1 MEINKNNSLNDLQQF
16 KYELLQWCGR
26 VADAAEAYQ
35 FIMGESEEAQTA
47 RAVQLPHNCLK
58 DGVYFV
64 IEGQAPIKF
73 EGGKTVLPN
82 DAHTEAVG
90 LVMGEFSIR
99 IALQD
104 EADGKKISLT
114 SVNSGDDPKY
124 DAPYYI
130 ESHEDAVA
138 VMDGGIGT
146 KHLKPILNKRIMLQ
160 RGWYIPSLGEMYRI
174 FINLKEINAALDF
187 VGGEPLH
194 RDQYWTST
202 EGSAT
207 YAWNLG
213 LSDGSAISWTTKA
226 SYTSRVR
233 AVSAFIS

>member
-90 LVMGEFSIR
+90 LVMGEFSTI
-99 IALQD
+99 LGH
-104 EADGKKISLT
+104 ADVSTTLDRYVHPNKEQKSRRAEP
-114 SVNSGDDPKY
+114 S
-124 DAPYYI
+124 APC
-130 ESHEDAVA
+130 
-138 VMDGGIGT
+138 
-146 KHLKPILNKRIMLQ
+146 
-160 RGWYIPSLGEMYRI
+160 
-174 FINLKEINAALDF
+174 
-187 VGGEPLH
+187 
-194 RDQYWTST
+194 
-202 EGSAT
+202 
-207 YAWNLG
+207 
-213 LSDGSAISWTTKA
+213 
-226 SYTSRVR
+226 
-233 AVSAFIS
+233 